1 MEKIKNLNSI
11 IFGVAIVIA
20 AFLLGNA
27 YVQRNQPK
35 GSVVVTG
42 LGSVDFVSDLV
53 VWSGSYE
60 ETSVDVQE
68 AYIQLEKSKEK
79 VLSYFLSKGIK
90 KEEIVFDA
98 VSTNYVYED
107 NYSTDGKY
115 IGQKKIGYS
124 LTQSITITSN
134 DVEKVEN
141 VSREVTE
148 LLNQGITF
156 YSYAPS
162 YYYTKLADLKLELI
176 QLATE
181 DARTRAEKIANNS
194 GSKLGK
200 LVDASMG
207 IFQITGQNSNEDY
220 SWGGSFNTSSKNK
233 TASITVRLDYRLR

>member
-11 IFGVAIVIA
+11 VFGVAIVIA

-27 YVQRNQPK
+27 YVKKNQPQ

-53 VWSGSYE
+53 VWTGSYE
-60 ETSVDVQE
+60 EVSLNVQE
-68 AYIQLEKSKEK
+68 AYNKLEVSKEK
-79 VLSYFLSKGIK
+79 VLNYFLSKGIK

-115 IGQKKIGYS
+115 IGQKKVGYS